1 MRKELS
7 LLLIGLLIFIPLPYG
22 GAASTLK
29 ASITPITLGLGDSV
43 EIANYTIQFYDVST
57 NWSLVTIQVLHPG
70 GAQLFF
76 LKEGETGYF
85 PSRGSEVFDVT
96 VQSIDRAEGTVTLL
110 ISSPL
115 RTVRKDLEMTK
126 NETVVLNSN
135 VQIHLY
141 DSWENGAK
149 LGVKIPPYSGFITFT
164 LRRFEGKSFTYP
176 LSESLR
182 YENYLRVS
190 LVSASPSSAVLDVYM
205 PALDADNLT
214 LTTIPAG
221 NSSVPVKLKQP
232 KPYVPVY
239 SGYLF
244 TGESVSVTT
253 GNGTY
258 GVLLTGIENG
268 SATIKLEKKSGN
280 STSLTLSPG
289 SEPVQA
295 EGFALMLSLGN
306 IDSEHGRV
314 FLNVY
319 APTGSSVRA
328 PRRPAN
334 VNISISAIPT
344 SLMLG
349 EEVAVYIN
357 VENLGPGDARDLVV
371 AAPIPSGFELVGNE
385 TGWSVGDLPAYS
397 RVPAL
402 VYILRPTSPGE
413 FKISGVMATYY
424 NESGSR
430 IQVTAGPETVRVY
443 SLPELQMNVLA
454 SNSTYGGNWG
464 TYVKTEKNR
473 PVTLLFNISAGG
485 DNPSFEFVKDAAIHV
500 EYPAGVVGP
509 ALIGVGNISAGK
521 NVQKAIQARVLS
533 EGHFPIKVSLTY
545 KDPLGNEH
553 ELDIGTA
560 IVLDS
565 TPPKVVVKEE
575 TVHVYPSEDQ
585 LPSFVNQ
592 SLQNSTNATALAQRL
607 QGVISYYLPKE
618 SGPDYWKMASVI
630 LLILAL
636 ILAYLAY
643 GYYREV
649 QIFRRA
655 LLRKRRSRPGG
666 LPKRWKRDELE
677 QLIRELRVE
686 MIEKFERR

>member
-1 MRKELS
+1 MRKELA

-22 GAASTLK
+22 GAASALK

-57 NWSLVTIQVLHPG
+57 NWSLITVQVLHPG

-85 PSRGSEVFDVT
+85 PSRASEIFDVT
-96 VQSIDRAEGTVTLL
+96 VQSIDRAEGTITLL

-115 RTVRKDLEMTK
+115 KTVRRDLEMTK

-141 DSWENGAK
+141 DSWENGARF
-149 LGVKIPPYSGFITFT
+149 GVKIPPYSGFITFT
-164 LRRFEGKSFTYP
+164 LHRFEGKSFTYP
-176 LSESLR
+176 LSDSLR

-190 LVSASPSSAVLDVYM
+190 LISASPSSAVLDVYM
-205 PALDADNLT
+205 PALNADNLT

-221 NSSVPVKLKQP
+221 NSSVPVKPKQP
-232 KPYVPVY
+232 KPYVPIY

-244 TGESVSVTT
+244 TGESINVTT

-258 GVLLTGIENG
+258 SVRLMGIENG
-268 SATIKLEKKSGN
+268 SATINLTGEGGN

-289 SEPVQA
+289 GGLVQP
-295 EGFALMLSLGN
+295 EGFALMLSLKD

-319 APTGSSVRA
+319 APMGSSVKA

-334 VNISISAIPT
+334 VNLSVSAVPT
-344 SLMLG
+344 KLMIG
-349 EEVAVYIN
+349 GEVAVYIN
-357 VENLGPGDARDLVV
+357 VENLGPGDARDLIV
-371 AAPIPSGFELVGNE
+371 AAPIPSGFELVGKE
-385 TGWSVGDLPAYS
+385 AGWSVGDLPAYS

-430 IQVTAGPETVRVY
+430 VQVTSGPETVRVY
-443 SLPELQMNVLA
+443 ALPEIQMEVLG

-464 TYVKTEKNR
+464 TYVRAEKGH

-509 ALIGVGNISAGK
+509 ALIGVGNISAGQ
-521 NVQKAIQARVLS
+521 NVQKAIQIRVLS
-533 EGHFPIKVSLTY
+533 AGHFPLRVSLTY

-553 ELDIGTA
+553 ELDTGTA
-560 IVLDS
+560 VVLDS
-565 TPPKVVVKEE
+565 VPPKVIVKEK
-575 TVHVYPSEDQ
+575 TVHVYPSENQ

-592 SLQNSTNATALAQRL
+592 SLQNSTNATVLAQRL
-607 QGVISYYLPKE
+607 QGVISSYLPKE
-618 SGPDYWKMASVI
+618 SRPDYWKIAS
-630 LLILAL
+630 LLFLILAL
-636 ILAYLAY
+636 VLAYLAY
-643 GYYREV
+643 GYYKEV
-649 QIFRRA
+649 QIFRRV

-686 MIEKFERR
+686 MIEKSERR